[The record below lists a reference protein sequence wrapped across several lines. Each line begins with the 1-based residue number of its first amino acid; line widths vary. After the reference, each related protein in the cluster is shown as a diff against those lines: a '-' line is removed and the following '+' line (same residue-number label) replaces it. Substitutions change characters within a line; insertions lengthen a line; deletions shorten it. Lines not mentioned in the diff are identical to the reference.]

1 MVCSYVGEDCLE
13 QSIVG
18 KDFRELDDYVGI
30 RRGLTGIAA
39 IKLWF
44 FVLSKS
50 TRGYIVGS

>member
-1 MVCSYVGEDCLE
+1 MGEDCLE

-18 KDFRELDDYVGI
+18 KDFRELVVYVGI

-39 IKLWF
+39 IKHWF

-50 TRGYIVGS
+50 TRGYIVGSC